1 MPRARKRDWQPKGLE
16 IFDTSD
22 LISDEALVS
31 LITQRF
37 GISHSQKKTRETSKK
52 IAGDRRP
59 ASRRPTLPF

>member
-37 GISHSQKKTRETSKK
+37 GISHSQKKLGRVD
-52 IAGDRRP
+52 G
-59 ASRRPTLPF
+59 F

>member
-31 LITQRF
+31 LITQRGAVAEVVGIDF
-37 GISHSQKKTRETSKK
+37 GAISNMTR
-52 IAGDRRP
+52 
-59 ASRRPTLPF
+59 LPDYAARSIV